1 MRPLRLTMEA
11 FGSYGKKTVVDF
23 TELGERS
30 FFLIHGRTGSGKT
43 TLLDAICFAFYGE
56 ASMAGRTGTMMR
68 TDEAPREARTSV
80 DFVFALGTQKYHICR
95 TPSYERMKKDGTRM
109 TSVQAS
115 AMLWQVEEGEAAE
128 NEERVLAQRP
138 SSVTQ
143 KMTELLGFGP
153 AEFRQVVLLPQGAFR
168 DLLTAKVD
176 EREAL
181 LAMLFKTE
189 RYRRLEELFKSR
201 AKAMEARRAELKAQ
215 EGALLAGG
223 AADSLD
229 AHRAASEEKEK
240 TLAVLERQAAALQ
253 EKQEAAQRAEQKGIR
268 AAEILTRW
276 ETARKTL
283 AEHEEKRSSKRHSVR
298 HRSKTWRQA
307 RRVTARMRRS
317 ARLSARRRRS
327 GARRRRMS

>member
-1 MRPLRLTMEA
+1 MRPLRLTLEA

-80 DFVFALGTQKYHICR
+80 DFVFALGQAKYHICR
-95 TPSYERMKKDGTRM
+95 TPSYERLKKDGSAM

-115 AMLWQVEEGEAAE
+115 AMLWQIEDGEAKE
-128 NEERVLAQRP
+128 EEERVLAQRP
-138 SSVTQ
+138 SAVTQ
-143 KMTELLGFGP
+143 KMTELLGFGS

-201 AKAMEARRAELKAQ
+201 AKAMEARRAEIKAQ

-240 TLAVLERQAAALQ
+240 ALAEIVQAENLKPEETETFVASSFRDGRLKTTGTAIDAILPPV
-253 EKQEAAQRAEQKGIR
+253 RRFGGNR
-268 AAEILTRW
+268 AAKKAGVIEKL
-276 ETARKTL
+276 KTFF
-283 AEHEEKRSSKRHSVR
+283 ATFMGIVDE
-298 HRSKTWRQA
+298 
-307 RRVTARMRRS
+307 
-317 ARLSARRRRS
+317 
-327 GARRRRMS
+327 